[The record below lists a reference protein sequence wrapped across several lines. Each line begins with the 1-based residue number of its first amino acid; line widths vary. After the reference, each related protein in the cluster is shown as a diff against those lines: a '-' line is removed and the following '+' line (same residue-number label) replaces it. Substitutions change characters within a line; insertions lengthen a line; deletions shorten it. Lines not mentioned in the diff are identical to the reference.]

1 MSPVTY
7 HGLMNPKDKPLV
19 WLSGEV
25 KSPPLSKEA
34 RLEAGYLLRCLQA
47 GFLLSMPHSRP
58 MPSVGAHC
66 HELRINEENS
76 TWRILYRSD
85 NDAILILDVFQK
97 KTGKTPKAVIEVSQR
112 RARKYDADS
121 KDEA

>member
-1 MSPVTY
+1 
-7 HGLMNPKDKPLV
+7 MNPKDKPLV